1 MNEYIVLWRFGNGH
15 ISGGD
20 VVNGD
25 SAKSA
30 FQTAVLNFFDES
42 KYDKYTAFFVGCSN
56 QNVDEFERSY
66 GYDAYGQRSCYNN
79 GVRMAQKWIIDN
91 ILIDKD
97 L

>member
-15 ISGGD
+15 INGGD
-20 VVNGD
+20 VVYGD
-25 SAKSA
+25 SAKLA
-30 FQTAVLNFFDES
+30 FTTAVLNFFDES
-42 KYDKYTAFFVGCSN
+42 KYNKYTAFFVTSYN
-56 QNVDEFERSY
+56 QDVDDFYKSY
-66 GYDAYGQRSCYNN
+66 GYDADGQRSCYN